1 MVFFFYIIMTLSCLQ
16 VCQAAAPP
24 ARPALHRPQVSG
36 ASVLLQ
42 ADRGH
47 AYRHLPDGDAGG
59 AASDHMTPVPPLPPC
74 IYSHIVSDMNTD

>member
-1 MVFFFYIIMTLSCLQ
+1 MALFSSFHLCLQ

-24 ARPALHRPQVSG
+24 ARPALHWPQVSG
-36 ASVLLQ
+36 ASVFLQ

-59 AASDHMTPVPPLPPC
+59 SAPDHMTPVPPSPC
-74 IYSHIVSDMNTD
+74 KYSHIVSYMKME

>member
-1 MVFFFYIIMTLSCLQ
+1 MPFYSSHPSWQ

-42 ADRGH
+42 ADRRH

-59 AASDHMTPVPPLPPC
+59 TASDHMTTVPPFPLYILPRCQRPE
-74 IYSHIVSDMNTD
+74 DGMKKT